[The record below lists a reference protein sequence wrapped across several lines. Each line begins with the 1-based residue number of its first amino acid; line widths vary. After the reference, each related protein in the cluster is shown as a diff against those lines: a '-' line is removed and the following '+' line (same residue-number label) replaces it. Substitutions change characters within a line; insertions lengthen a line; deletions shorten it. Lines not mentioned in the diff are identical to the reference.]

1 MKELASDGGE
11 ISKKGIFS
19 GLLGDLDVSVSRLE
33 KIYEDRFYLKLWK
46 PEIDLES
53 LGIEFPKRTCMSVMW
68 LQGFH
73 KKLTEVNSNCH

>member
-1 MKELASDGGE
+1 MSDGGE
-11 ISKKGIFS
+11 ITSLVSWFVFGFWF
-19 GLLGDLDVSVSRLE
+19 LDWKRSM
-33 KIYEDRFYLKLWK
+33 KILFEVVK

-53 LGIEFPKRTCMSVMW
+53 LGIEFPKRSCMSVMW